1 MCPLAGICSTLK
13 FDFTQI
19 SVIFSIRRKKLGIK
33 KVVFPVDKK
42 LVFIS
47 WNERLAEKYVP
58 VEEKTTSTGSSWLL
72 YEKMEENGFHE
83 PENQSSLFKIC
94 SLF

>member
-1 MCPLAGICSTLK
+1 MFNLK
-13 FDFTQI
+13 SDFPQI
-19 SVIFSIRRKKLGIK
+19 SVIFSISRKKLGIK
-33 KVVFPVDKK
+33 KALFPADKK
-42 LVFIS
+42 LVFK
-47 WNERLAEKYVP
+47 RLAKKYVP

-83 PENQSSLFKIC
+83 PENPSSLFKIC